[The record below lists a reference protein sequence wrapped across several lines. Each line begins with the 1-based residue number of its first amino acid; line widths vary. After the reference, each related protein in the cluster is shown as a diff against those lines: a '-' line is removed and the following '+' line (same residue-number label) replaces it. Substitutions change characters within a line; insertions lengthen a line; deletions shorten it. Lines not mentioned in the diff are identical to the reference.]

1 MSIAARAVKQCK
13 QKVKGPGAIKKV
25 TADEVKK
32 PRPPREVSAEIERLL
47 ALEIKEPSMPVVC
60 AEIERLLALAGSPQP
75 LYANGQHVFVRIMV
89 EHGKQIYQIRN
100 KTQGEVMQVTRGA
113 FGNRFMLA
121 GHVLERLMYEG
132 YSKQQLSL
140 LKIAMLENPP

>member
-25 TADEVKK
+25 TADE
-32 PRPPREVSAEIERLL
+32 EL
-47 ALEIKEPSMPVVC
+47 SMPVVC

-121 GHVLERLMYEG
+121 GYMLERLMHEG